1 MVSLV
6 SLRKIGP
13 KSAYRLRSASIQT
26 AEEFY
31 EVGVV
36 EAYLRAKAAFPEQVS
51 VNFLFAFQGAL
62 MELSWNEIPPDI
74 KQKLLSEIGLVE
86 A

>member
-1 MVSLV
+1 M
-6 SLRKIGP
+6 
-13 KSAYRLRSASIQT
+13 
-26 AEEFY
+26 
-31 EVGVV
+31 GVV
-36 EAYLRAKAAFPEQVS
+36 EAYLRAKVAFPEQVS
-51 VNFLFAFQGAL
+51 VNFLFALQGAL